1 MLNLTQS
8 QSLLYMASLTS
19 PAFTGRT
26 ECCSM
31 LGYWHPMVWPHH
43 FGLAVTT
50 LVTTATASGL

>member
-26 ECCSM
+26 KCCSM

-43 FGLAVTT
+43 FGLAV
-50 LVTTATASGL
+50 